1 MNRALFF
8 ESIAAGLDGLIG
20 RTEHVRSLPA
30 DAFNQKTA
38 AHEWTLG
45 QQFGHL
51 LKSDTPTFKQF
62 YAALGGTPRAI
73 EDEIRH
79 TFFGRMI
86 INAMVKPN
94 IPVPKVFL
102 PEARAYDAKI
112 VQEYLD
118 LLVTTRS
125 KLNEIQKH
133 DLSKLII
140 RSPAGRF
147 FKYNGYDLLAIS
159 VSHGE
164 RHLGQSEAILRQSEA
179 ILRQLE
185 PSPVK
190 S

>member
-1 MNRALFF
+1 MNRTLFF

-20 RTEHVRSLPA
+20 RTEQFRSLPEA
-30 DAFNQKTA
+30 ALNQKTA
-38 AHEWTLG
+38 AHDWTLG

-51 LKSDTPTFKQF
+51 VKSDSPTFAQF
-62 YAALGGTPRAI
+62 YAALSATPQAT
-73 EDEIRH
+73 EDEVRH

-102 PEARAYDAKI
+102 PESRAYDAKI
-112 VQEYLD
+112 VQEYLEH
-118 LLVTTRS
+118 LVMTRS
-125 KLNEIQKH
+125 RLNEIQKY

-164 RHLGQSEAILRQSEA
+164 RHLGQSEAILRQ
-179 ILRQLE
+179 LE
-185 PSPVK
+185 PSLAK